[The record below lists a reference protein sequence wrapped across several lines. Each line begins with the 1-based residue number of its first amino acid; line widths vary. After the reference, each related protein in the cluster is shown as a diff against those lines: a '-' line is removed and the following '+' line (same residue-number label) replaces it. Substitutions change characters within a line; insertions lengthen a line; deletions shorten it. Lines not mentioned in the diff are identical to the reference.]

1 MVSNFSSVDF
11 SEFRLDCDLLCDSA
25 CLDDS
30 SPKGIVCVR
39 VRPSKLEVRKLQMSV
54 FPAAVISRLLY
65 QTLSLKL
72 CVIWWSLDSKGKM
85 LLKQCYKRWQGDR
98 VGGAGAG
105 IVMEMST
112 SRDLNAHLRAMQC
125 AQRSFTQEMDRGRR
139 QGGRPRH
146 ANNPRPPKHN
156 VL

>member
-1 MVSNFSSVDF
+1 
-11 SEFRLDCDLLCDSA
+11 
-25 CLDDS
+25 
-30 SPKGIVCVR
+30 
-39 VRPSKLEVRKLQMSV
+39 
-54 FPAAVISRLLY
+54 
-65 QTLSLKL
+65 
-72 CVIWWSLDSKGKM
+72 M

-98 VGGAGAG
+98 VAGAGAG

-139 QGGRPRH
+139 QHGRPRH

-156 VL
+156 ML

>member
-1 MVSNFSSVDF
+1 
-11 SEFRLDCDLLCDSA
+11 
-25 CLDDS
+25 
-30 SPKGIVCVR
+30 
-39 VRPSKLEVRKLQMSV
+39 
-54 FPAAVISRLLY
+54 
-65 QTLSLKL
+65 
-72 CVIWWSLDSKGKM
+72 M

-98 VGGAGAG
+98 VAQGQVPALKKNLKNSKKVLTKFCRPKNFIGVPNNVTNAGRVTQGGTGAGAG

-139 QGGRPRH
+139 QHGRPRH